1 MFFITI
7 QSYAFVKGQI
17 TLQAVM
23 EQSGI
28 VWNKIVRFT
37 CFTAFIVV
45 SL

>member
-17 TLQAVM
+17 SLQAIT

-28 VWNKIVRFT
+28 LWNKIVLFT